1 MQDKEITYFLLIFY
15 LPLQRNMILILLTIA
30 TLSLI
35 IWIFLLLFWGQ
46 FWRADQR
53 LELNK
58 IDLPSYPSIC
68 AIIPARNEA
77 DVLPVSLKSL
87 LNQDYS
93 GQFSIILI
101 DDQST
106 DKTGEVAQHIAN
118 QLNQSD
124 RLNIISGQ
132 PLPVGWSGKL
142 WAMEQGIQ
150 SAKNQDLTPDYFLF
164 TDADIDH
171 HSTNLKELV
180 TKAEQEN
187 LALTSLMVL
196 LRCDSFWE
204 KFLIPAFVF
213 FFQKLYPFPWVN
225 NPQKK
230 MAAAAG
236 GCILIRRD
244 RLEEIGSIPSLREA
258 LIDDCTL
265 AQKIK
270 GLSTPDNPSK
280 IWLGLTEK
288 TKSLRPYDS
297 LDTIWNMI
305 ARTAYTQLNYSPLLL
320 LGTVLGMS
328 LVYLAAPVILL
339 LGFYLE
345 SRNLMIMSSLTW
357 FLMAIAYLPTL
368 KLYKLSSLWSLSLPI
383 IALFYNLMTID
394 SALRHWRG
402 QGGGW
407 KGRVYPQS

>member
-1 MQDKEITYFLLIFY
+1 MQKDIIYFLLIFY
-15 LPLQRNMILILLTIA
+15 LPSQHNMILILLTIA

-35 IWIFLLLFWGQ
+35 IWVFLLLFWGQ
-46 FWRADQR
+46 FWQANQR
-53 LELNK
+53 LEINN
-58 IDLPSYPSIC
+58 IDLPSYPSVC

-87 LNQDYS
+87 LSQEYP
-93 GQFSIILI
+93 GEFSIILI

-106 DKTGEVAQHIAN
+106 DKTGEVAQNIADN
-118 QLNQSD
+118 LNQSD
-124 RLNIISGQ
+124 RLKVIQGK

-150 SAKNQDLTPDYFLF
+150 FVKNQGLSPDYFLF
-164 TDADIDH
+164 TDADIEH

-180 TKAEQEN
+180 TKAEKEN

-225 NPQKK
+225 NPQNK

-270 GLSTPDNPSK
+270 GLSTPDNPTA

-345 SRNLMIMSSLTW
+345 SNNLIIISSLTW

-368 KLYKLSSLWSLSLPI
+368 RLYKLSPLWSLSLPI

-402 QGGGW
+402 KGGGW
-407 KGRVYPQS
+407 KGRVYPQN

>member
-1 MQDKEITYFLLIFY
+1 
-15 LPLQRNMILILLTIA
+15 MILTLLNIA

-35 IWIFLLLFWGQ
+35 VWVFLLLFWGQ
-46 FWRADQR
+46 FWRANQR
-53 LELNK
+53 LEINN
-58 IDLPSYPSIC
+58 IDLASYPSVC

-87 LNQDYS
+87 LNQYYS

-106 DKTGEVAQHIAN
+106 DKTGKVAQEIAN
-118 QLNQSD
+118 YLNQSD

-132 PLPVGWSGKL
+132 PLPIGWSGKL

-150 SAKNQDLTPDYFLF
+150 TAKNQELSPDYFLF
-164 TDADIDH
+164 TDADIEH

-180 TKAEQEN
+180 TKAEKED

-225 NPQKK
+225 NPRNK

-244 RLEEIGSIPSLREA
+244 HLEEIGSIPSLREA

-270 GLSTPDNPSK
+270 GLSNPDNPTA

-345 SRNLMIMSSLTW
+345 SNNLIIISSLTW

-368 KLYKLSSLWSLSLPI
+368 RLYKLSPLWSLSLPI

-407 KGRVYPQS
+407 KGRIYPQS

>member
-1 MQDKEITYFLLIFY
+1 
-15 LPLQRNMILILLTIA
+15 MILILLTIA

-46 FWRADQR
+46 FWRANQR
-53 LELNK
+53 LEIHN
-58 IDLPSYPSIC
+58 IDLPSYPSVC

-87 LNQDYS
+87 LNQDYL

-106 DKTGEVAQHIAN
+106 DKTGEVAQNIAN
-118 QLNQSD
+118 HLNQSD
-124 RLNIISGQ
+124 RLKVISGQ
-132 PLPVGWSGKL
+132 PLPIGWSGKL

-150 SAKNQDLTPDYFLF
+150 TAKNQGLSPDYFLF
-164 TDADIDH
+164 TDADIEH

-180 TKAEQEN
+180 TKAEKEN

-225 NPQKK
+225 NPRNK

-270 GLSTPDNPSK
+270 GLSNPDNPTA

-288 TKSLRPYDS
+288 TTSLRPYDS

-305 ARTAYTQLNYSPLLL
+305 ARTAYTQLNYSPFLL

-339 LGFYLE
+339 LGFYLQ
-345 SRNLMIMSSLTW
+345 SNNLIIISSLTW

-368 KLYKLSSLWSLSLPI
+368 RLYKLSPLWSLSLPI

-407 KGRVYPQS
+407 KGRVYPQN

>member
-1 MQDKEITYFLLIFY
+1 
-15 LPLQRNMILILLTIA
+15 MILILLVIA
-30 TLSLI
+30 SLSLI

-46 FWRADQR
+46 FWRANQR
-53 LELNK
+53 LEINNTN
-58 IDLPSYPSIC
+58 LPHYPSIC

-77 DVLPVSLKSL
+77 DVLSISLKSL
-87 LNQDYS
+87 LNQKYS
-93 GQFSIILI
+93 GEFSIILI

-106 DKTGEVAQHIAN
+106 DKTGEVAQEIAN
-118 QLNQSD
+118 NLNQSE
-124 RLNIISGQ
+124 RLKVILGK

-150 SAKNQDLTPDYFLF
+150 TVKNQGLSPDYFLF
-164 TDADIDH
+164 TDADIEH
-171 HSTNLKELV
+171 HSSNLKELV
-180 TKAEQEN
+180 TKAEKEN

-225 NPQKK
+225 NPQNK

-236 GCILIRRD
+236 GCILLRRD

-270 GLSTPDNPSK
+270 GLSTPENPTT

-297 LDTIWNMI
+297 LDTIWTMI
-305 ARTAYTQLNYSPLLL
+305 ARTAYTQLNYSPFLL

-328 LVYLAAPVILL
+328 LVYLAAPIILL
-339 LGFYLE
+339 LGIYLK
-345 SRNLMIMSSLTW
+345 SSNLIIITSLTW

-368 KLYKLSSLWSLSLPI
+368 RLYKLSPLWSLSLPI

-407 KGRVYPQS
+407 KGRVYPQN

>member
-1 MQDKEITYFLLIFY
+1 
-15 LPLQRNMILILLTIA
+15 MILILLVIA
-30 TLSLI
+30 SLSLI

-46 FWRADQR
+46 FWRANQR
-53 LELNK
+53 LEINNTN
-58 IDLPSYPSIC
+58 LPHYPSIC

-77 DVLPVSLKSL
+77 DVLSISLKSL
-87 LNQDYS
+87 LNQEYS
-93 GQFSIILI
+93 GEFSIILI

-106 DKTGEVAQHIAN
+106 DKTGEVAQEIAN
-118 QLNQSD
+118 NLNQSE
-124 RLNIISGQ
+124 RLKVILGK

-150 SAKNQDLTPDYFLF
+150 TVKNQGLSPDYFLF
-164 TDADIDH
+164 TDADIEH

-180 TKAEQEN
+180 TKAEKEN

-213 FFQKLYPFPWVN
+213 FFQKLYPFSWVN
-225 NPQKK
+225 NPQNK

-270 GLSTPDNPSK
+270 GLSSPDNPTT

-297 LDTIWNMI
+297 LDTIWTMI
-305 ARTAYTQLNYSPLLL
+305 ARTAYTQLNYSPFLL

-339 LGFYLE
+339 LGLYLE
-345 SRNLMIMSSLTW
+345 SGNLIIMSSLTW
-357 FLMAIAYLPTL
+357 LLMAIAYLPTL
-368 KLYKLSSLWSLSLPI
+368 RLYKLSPLWSLSLPL

>member
-1 MQDKEITYFLLIFY
+1 
-15 LPLQRNMILILLTIA
+15 MILILLVIA
-30 TLSLI
+30 SLSLI

-46 FWRADQR
+46 FWRANKR
-53 LELNK
+53 LEINNTN
-58 IDLPSYPSIC
+58 LPHYPSIC

-77 DVLPVSLKSL
+77 DVLSISLKSL
-87 LNQDYS
+87 LNQKYS
-93 GQFSIILI
+93 GEFSIILI

-106 DKTGEVAQHIAN
+106 DKTGEVAQEIAN
-118 QLNQSD
+118 NLNQSE
-124 RLNIISGQ
+124 RLKVILGK

-150 SAKNQDLTPDYFLF
+150 TVKNQGLSPDYFLF
-164 TDADIDH
+164 TDADIEH

-180 TKAEQEN
+180 TKAEKEN

-213 FFQKLYPFPWVN
+213 FFQKLYPFSWVN
-225 NPQKK
+225 NPQNK

-270 GLSTPDNPSK
+270 GLSSPYNPTT

-297 LDTIWNMI
+297 LDTIWTMI
-305 ARTAYTQLNYSPLLL
+305 ARTAYTQLNYSPFLL
-320 LGTVLGMS
+320 LGTVVGMS

-345 SRNLMIMSSLTW
+345 SRNLIIISSLTW
-357 FLMAIAYLPTL
+357 FLMVIAYYRP
-368 KLYKLSSLWSLSLPI
+368 
-383 IALFYNLMTID
+383 
-394 SALRHWRG
+394 
-402 QGGGW
+402 
-407 KGRVYPQS
+407 

>member
-1 MQDKEITYFLLIFY
+1 
-15 LPLQRNMILILLTIA
+15 MILILLTIA

-35 IWIFLLLFWGQ
+35 IWVFLLLFWGQ
-46 FWRADQR
+46 FWRANQR
-53 LELNK
+53 LEIHN
-58 IDLPSYPSIC
+58 IDLPSYPSVC

-106 DKTGEVAQHIAN
+106 DKTGEVAQEIAN
-118 QLNQSD
+118 QLNQSS
-124 RLNIISGQ
+124 RLKVISGK
-132 PLPVGWSGKL
+132 PLPIAWSGKL

-150 SAKNQDLTPDYFLF
+150 SAKNQGLSPDYFLF
-164 TDADIDH
+164 TDADIEH
-171 HSTNLKELV
+171 HLTNLKELV
-180 TKAEQEN
+180 TKAEKED

-204 KFLIPAFVF
+204 KLLIPAFVF

-225 NPQKK
+225 NPQNK

-236 GCILIRRD
+236 GCILIKRD

-270 GLSTPDNPSK
+270 GLSNPDNPTA

-345 SRNLMIMSSLTW
+345 SNNLIIISSLTW

-368 KLYKLSSLWSLSLPI
+368 RLYKLSSLWSLSLPI

>member
-1 MQDKEITYFLLIFY
+1 
-15 LPLQRNMILILLTIA
+15 MILTLLTIA

-35 IWIFLLLFWGQ
+35 IWVFLLLFWGQ
-46 FWRADQR
+46 FWQANQQ
-53 LELNK
+53 LEINN
-58 IDLPSYPSIC
+58 IDLPSYPSVC

-106 DKTGEVAQHIAN
+106 DKTGEVAQNIAN
-118 QLNQSD
+118 HLNQSD
-124 RLNIISGQ
+124 RLKVISGQ
-132 PLPVGWSGKL
+132 PLPIGWSGKL

-150 SAKNQDLTPDYFLF
+150 TAKNQGLSPDYFLF
-164 TDADIDH
+164 TDADIEH

-180 TKAEQEN
+180 TKAEKED

-196 LRCDSFWE
+196 LRCNSFWE

-225 NPQKK
+225 NPRNK

-270 GLSTPDNPSK
+270 GLSNPDNPTA

-345 SRNLMIMSSLTW
+345 SNNLIIISSLTW

-368 KLYKLSSLWSLSLPI
+368 RLYKLSPLWSLSLPI

>member
-1 MQDKEITYFLLIFY
+1 
-15 LPLQRNMILILLTIA
+15 MILILLTIA

-53 LELNK
+53 LEINN
-58 IDLPSYPSIC
+58 IDLPNYPNVC

-77 DVLPVSLKSL
+77 DVLPISLKFL
-87 LNQDYS
+87 LNQEYS
-93 GQFSIILI
+93 GEFSIILI

-106 DKTGEVAQHIAN
+106 DKTGGVAQEIAN
-118 QLNQSD
+118 HLNQSD
-124 RLNIISGQ
+124 RLKVISGK
-132 PLPVGWSGKL
+132 PLPIGWSGKL

-150 SAKNQDLTPDYFLF
+150 QAKNQDLSPDYFLF
-164 TDADIDH
+164 TDADIEH

-180 TKAEQEN
+180 TKAEKED

-225 NPQKK
+225 NPQNK

-280 IWLGLTEK
+280 IWLGLTEN
-288 TKSLRPYDS
+288 TRSLRAYDS

-305 ARTAYTQLNYSPLLL
+305 ARTAYTQLNYSPFLL
-320 LGTVLGMS
+320 LGTILGMS

-368 KLYKLSSLWSLSLPI
+368 RLYKLSPLWSLSLPI

-402 QGGGW
+402 KGGGW
-407 KGRVYPQS
+407 KGRVYSQS

>member
-1 MQDKEITYFLLIFY
+1 
-15 LPLQRNMILILLTIA
+15 MILILLTIA

-46 FWRADQR
+46 FWQANQR
-53 LELNK
+53 LENNNIEL
-58 IDLPSYPSIC
+58 SHYPSIC

-77 DVLPVSLKSL
+77 DVLPISLKSL
-87 LNQDYS
+87 LNQEYF
-93 GQFSIILI
+93 GKFSIILI

-106 DKTGEVAQHIAN
+106 DKTGEIAQNIAN
-118 QLNQSD
+118 HLNQSD
-124 RLNIISGQ
+124 RLKVILGK

-150 SAKNQDLTPDYFLF
+150 SVKNQGLSPDYFLF
-164 TDADIDH
+164 TDADIEH

-180 TKAEQEN
+180 TKAEKEN

-225 NPQKK
+225 NPQNK

-270 GLSTPDNPSK
+270 GLSAHGNPTA

-297 LDTIWNMI
+297 LDTIWTMI
-305 ARTAYTQLNYSPLLL
+305 ARTAYTQLNYSPFLL

-345 SRNLMIMSSLTW
+345 SKNLIIISSLTW
-357 FLMAIAYLPTL
+357 LLMAIAYLPTL
-368 KLYKLSSLWSLSLPI
+368 RLYKLSPLWSLSLPI

>member
-1 MQDKEITYFLLIFY
+1 
-15 LPLQRNMILILLTIA
+15 MILTLFSIA

-53 LELNK
+53 LELNN
-58 IDLPSYPSIC
+58 IDLSNYPSVC

-77 DVLPVSLKSL
+77 DVLPISLKSL

-106 DKTGEVAQHIAN
+106 DKTAEVAQEIAN
-118 QLNQSD
+118 HLNQSD

-142 WAMEQGIQ
+142 WAIEQGIQ
-150 SAKNQDLTPDYFLF
+150 STKNQNLTPDYFLF

-180 TKAEQEN
+180 TKAEKED

-225 NPQKK
+225 NPQNK

-320 LGTVLGMS
+320 LGTILGMS
-328 LVYLAAPVILL
+328 LVYLVDPVILL
-339 LGFYLE
+339 LGFYLK

-357 FLMAIAYLPTL
+357 VLMAIAYLPTL
-368 KLYKLSSLWSLSLPI
+368 KLYKLSPLRSLSLPI

-407 KGRVYPQS
+407 KGRVYSQS

>member
-1 MQDKEITYFLLIFY
+1 
-15 LPLQRNMILILLTIA
+15 MILTLFSIA

-53 LELNK
+53 LELNN
-58 IDLPSYPSIC
+58 IDLSNYPSVC

-77 DVLPVSLKSL
+77 DVLPISLKSL

-106 DKTGEVAQHIAN
+106 DKTAEVAQEIAN
-118 QLNQSD
+118 HLNQSD

-150 SAKNQDLTPDYFLF
+150 STKNQNLTPDYFLF

-180 TKAEQEN
+180 TKAEKEN

-225 NPQKK
+225 NPQNK

-236 GCILIRRD
+236 GCILLRRD
-244 RLEEIGSIPSLREA
+244 RLEEMGSIPSLREA

-270 GLSTPDNPSK
+270 GLSTPDNPTA

-320 LGTVLGMS
+320 LGTILGMS

-339 LGFYLE
+339 LGFYLK

-357 FLMAIAYLPTL
+357 VLMAIAYLPTL
-368 KLYKLSSLWSLSLPI
+368 KLYKLSPLWSLSLPI

-407 KGRVYPQS
+407 KGRVYSQS

>member
-1 MQDKEITYFLLIFY
+1 MQDKDITYFLLIFY
-15 LPLQRNMILILLTIA
+15 LPSKRNMILILLTIA
-30 TLSLI
+30 ILSLI

-46 FWRADQR
+46 FWRADQQ
-53 LELNK
+53 LELNN
-58 IDLPSYPSIC
+58 IDLSNYPSVC

-180 TKAEQEN
+180 TKAEKEN

-225 NPQKK
+225 NPQNK

-345 SRNLMIMSSLTW
+345 SRNLMIISSLTW

-368 KLYKLSSLWSLSLPI
+368 RFYKLSPLWSLSLPI

-402 QGGGW
+402 KGGGW

>member
-1 MQDKEITYFLLIFY
+1 
-15 LPLQRNMILILLTIA
+15 MILILLTIA

-46 FWRADQR
+46 FWQADQR
-53 LELNK
+53 LEINN
-58 IDLPSYPSIC
+58 IDLPSYPSVC

-77 DVLPVSLKSL
+77 DVLSVSLKSL
-87 LNQDYS
+87 LNQDYL

-106 DKTGEVAQHIAN
+106 DKTAEVAQNIAN
-118 QLNQSD
+118 YLNQSD
-124 RLNIISGQ
+124 HLKVISGK

-150 SAKNQDLTPDYFLF
+150 TVRNQGLSPDYFLF
-164 TDADIDH
+164 TDADIEH
-171 HSTNLKELV
+171 HSSNLQELV

-225 NPQKK
+225 NPQNK

-244 RLEEIGSIPSLREA
+244 RLEEIGSIPSLRET

-305 ARTAYTQLNYSPLLL
+305 ARTAYTQLNYSPFLL

-328 LVYLAAPVILL
+328 LVYLAAPIILL
-339 LGFYLE
+339 IGYYLE
-345 SRNLMIMSSLTW
+345 SNNLMIISSLTW
-357 FLMAIAYLPTL
+357 LLMAIAYLPTL
-368 KLYKLSSLWSLSLPI
+368 RLYKLSPLWSLSLPI
-383 IALFYNLMTID
+383 IALFYNNLMTID
-394 SALRHWRG
+394 SALRHWQG
-402 QGGGW
+402 KGGGW
-407 KGRVYPQS
+407 KGRVYPQN

>member
-1 MQDKEITYFLLIFY
+1 
-15 LPLQRNMILILLTIA
+15 MILILLTIA

-35 IWIFLLLFWGQ
+35 IWVFLLLFWGQ
-46 FWRADQR
+46 FWRANQR
-53 LELNK
+53 LEIHN
-58 IDLPSYPSIC
+58 IDLPSYPSVC

-106 DKTGEVAQHIAN
+106 DKTGEVAQEIAN
-118 QLNQSD
+118 QLNQSS
-124 RLNIISGQ
+124 RLKVISGK
-132 PLPVGWSGKL
+132 PLPIAWSGKL

-150 SAKNQDLTPDYFLF
+150 SAKNQGLSPDYFLF
-164 TDADIDH
+164 TDADIEH
-171 HSTNLKELV
+171 HLTNLKELV
-180 TKAEQEN
+180 TKAEKED

-204 KFLIPAFVF
+204 KLLIPAFVF

-225 NPQKK
+225 NPHNK

-236 GCILIRRD
+236 GCILIKRD

-270 GLSTPDNPSK
+270 GLSNPTA

-305 ARTAYTQLNYSPLLL
+305 ARTAYTQLNYSLLLL

-328 LVYLAAPVILL
+328 LVYLAAPIILL
-339 LGFYLE
+339 IGIYFK
-345 SRNLMIMSSLTW
+345 SSSLITLSGLTW
-357 FLMAIAYLPTL
+357 LLMAIAYFPTL
-368 KLYKLSSLWSLSLPI
+368 RLYKLSPLWSLSLPI

-407 KGRVYPQS
+407 KGRVYPQSES

>member
-1 MQDKEITYFLLIFY
+1 
-15 LPLQRNMILILLTIA
+15 MILILLTIA

-53 LELNK
+53 LEINN
-58 IDLPSYPSIC
+58 IDLPNYPNVC

-77 DVLPVSLKSL
+77 DVLPISLKFL
-87 LNQDYS
+87 LNQEYS
-93 GQFSIILI
+93 GEFSIILI

-106 DKTGEVAQHIAN
+106 DKTGGVAQEIAN
-118 QLNQSD
+118 HLNQSD
-124 RLNIISGQ
+124 RLKVISGK
-132 PLPVGWSGKL
+132 PLPIGWSGKL

-150 SAKNQDLTPDYFLF
+150 QAKNQDLSPDYFLF
-164 TDADIDH
+164 TDADIEH

-180 TKAEQEN
+180 TKAEKED

-225 NPQKK
+225 NPQNKI
-230 MAAAAG
+230 AAAAG

-244 RLEEIGSIPSLREA
+244 RLEEMGSIPSLREA

-280 IWLGLTEK
+280 IWLGLTEN
-288 TKSLRPYDS
+288 TRSLRAYDS

-305 ARTAYTQLNYSPLLL
+305 ARTAYTQLNYSPFLL
-320 LGTVLGMS
+320 LGTILGMS

-368 KLYKLSSLWSLSLPI
+368 RLYKLSPLWSLSLPI

-394 SALRHWRG
+394 SALRYWQG
-402 QGGGW
+402 KGGGW
-407 KGRVYPQS
+407 KGRVYPQSES

>member
-1 MQDKEITYFLLIFY
+1 
-15 LPLQRNMILILLTIA
+15 MILILLIIA

-46 FWRADQR
+46 FWQANQR
-53 LELNK
+53 LEINN
-58 IDLPSYPSIC
+58 IDLPNYPTVC
-68 AIIPARNEA
+68 PIIPARNEA
-77 DVLPVSLKSL
+77 DVLPISLKSL
-87 LNQDYS
+87 LSQDYS

-106 DKTGEVAQHIAN
+106 DKTGEIAQNIAN
-118 QLNQSD
+118 HLNQSD
-124 RLNIISGQ
+124 RLNIISGK

-142 WAMEQGIQ
+142 WAIEQGIQ
-150 SAKNQDLTPDYFLF
+150 SVKNQGLSPDYFLF
-164 TDADIDH
+164 TDADIEH
-171 HSTNLKELV
+171 HATNLKELV
-180 TKAEQEN
+180 NKAEKEN

-225 NPQKK
+225 NPRNK

-305 ARTAYTQLNYSPLLL
+305 ARTAYTQLNYSLLLL

-345 SRNLMIMSSLTW
+345 SRNLMIISSLTW
-357 FLMAIAYLPTL
+357 LLMAIAYLPTL
-368 KLYKLSSLWSLSLPI
+368 RLYKLSPLWSLSLPI

-394 SALRHWRG
+394 SALRHWQG
-402 QGGGW
+402 KGGGW
-407 KGRVYPQS
+407 KGRVYPQN

>member
-1 MQDKEITYFLLIFY
+1 
-15 LPLQRNMILILLTIA
+15 MILILLTIA

-35 IWIFLLLFWGQ
+35 IWVFLLLFWGQ
-46 FWRADQR
+46 FWQANQR
-53 LELNK
+53 LEINN
-58 IDLPSYPSIC
+58 IDLTSYPSVC

-77 DVLPVSLKSL
+77 YVLPISLKSL
-87 LNQDYS
+87 LSQEYP
-93 GQFSIILI
+93 GEFSIILI

-106 DKTGEVAQHIAN
+106 DKTREVAQNIAN
-118 QLNQSD
+118 NLNQSD
-124 RLNIISGQ
+124 
-132 PLPVGWSGKL
+132 PLKVIQGKPLSVGWSGKL
-142 WAMEQGIQ
+142 WAIEQGIQ
-150 SAKNQDLTPDYFLF
+150 SVKNQGLSPDYFLF
-164 TDADIDH
+164 TDADIEH
-171 HSTNLKELV
+171 HLTNLKELV
-180 TKAEQEN
+180 TKAEKEN

-204 KFLIPAFVF
+204 NFLIPAFVF

-225 NPQKK
+225 NPHNK

-244 RLEEIGSIPSLREA
+244 RLEEIGNIPSLREA

-328 LVYLAAPVILL
+328 LVYLAAPIILL
-339 LGFYLE
+339 LGIYLE
-345 SRNLMIMSSLTW
+345 SNNLIIISSLTW

-368 KLYKLSSLWSLSLPI
+368 RLYKLSPLWSLSLPI

>member
-1 MQDKEITYFLLIFY
+1 
-15 LPLQRNMILILLTIA
+15 MILILLTIA

-46 FWRADQR
+46 FWQTNQR
-53 LELNK
+53 LEIHNTN
-58 IDLPSYPSIC
+58 LPHYPSIC

-77 DVLPVSLKSL
+77 DVLSISLKSL
-87 LNQDYS
+87 LNQEYS
-93 GQFSIILI
+93 GEFSIILI

-106 DKTGEVAQHIAN
+106 DKTGEVAQEIAN
-118 QLNQSD
+118 NLNQSD
-124 RLNIISGQ
+124 RLKVISGK

-150 SAKNQDLTPDYFLF
+150 TVKNQGLSPDYFLF
-164 TDADIDH
+164 TDADIEH

-180 TKAEQEN
+180 TKAEKEN

-225 NPQKK
+225 NPQNK

-270 GLSTPDNPSK
+270 GLSSPDNPTT

-297 LDTIWNMI
+297 LDTIWTMI
-305 ARTAYTQLNYSPLLL
+305 ARTAYTQLNYSPFLL

-339 LGFYLE
+339 LGLYLE
-345 SRNLMIMSSLTW
+345 SCNLIIISSLTW

-368 KLYKLSSLWSLSLPI
+368 RLYKLSPLWSLSLPL
-383 IALFYNLMTID
+383 IALFYNLMTLD

-407 KGRVYPQS
+407 KGRVYPQN

>member
-1 MQDKEITYFLLIFY
+1 
-15 LPLQRNMILILLTIA
+15 MILILLTIA

-35 IWIFLLLFWGQ
+35 IWVFLLLFWGQ
-46 FWRADQR
+46 FWRANQR
-53 LELNK
+53 LEIHN
-58 IDLPSYPSIC
+58 IDLPSYPSVC

-106 DKTGEVAQHIAN
+106 DKTGEVAQEIAN
-118 QLNQSD
+118 HLNQSD
-124 RLNIISGQ
+124 RLKVIQGK
-132 PLPVGWSGKL
+132 PLPIGWSGKL

-150 SAKNQDLTPDYFLF
+150 TAKNQGLSTDYFLF
-164 TDADIDH
+164 TDADIEH

-180 TKAEQEN
+180 TKAENEN

-225 NPQKK
+225 NPQNK

-236 GCILIRRD
+236 GCILIKRD

-270 GLSTPDNPSK
+270 GLSTSENPTA

-305 ARTAYTQLNYSPLLL
+305 ARTAYTQLNYSLLLL

-328 LVYLAAPVILL
+328 LVYLAAPIILL
-339 LGFYLE
+339 IGIYFK
-345 SRNLMIMSSLTW
+345 SSSLITLSGLTW
-357 FLMAIAYLPTL
+357 LLMAIAYFPTL
-368 KLYKLSSLWSLSLPI
+368 RLYKLSPLWSLSLPI

-407 KGRVYPQS
+407 KGRVYPQSES

>member
-1 MQDKEITYFLLIFY
+1 
-15 LPLQRNMILILLTIA
+15 MILILLVIA
-30 TLSLI
+30 SLSLI
-35 IWIFLLLFWGQ
+35 VWIFLLLFWGQ
-46 FWRADQR
+46 FWQADQR
-53 LELNK
+53 LEINNAN
-58 IDLPSYPSIC
+58 LPHYPSIC

-77 DVLPVSLKSL
+77 DVLSISLKSL
-87 LNQDYS
+87 LNQEYS

-106 DKTGEVAQHIAN
+106 DKTGEVAQEIAN
-118 QLNQSD
+118 NLNQSE
-124 RLNIISGQ
+124 RLKVILGK

-150 SAKNQDLTPDYFLF
+150 TVKNQGLSPDYFLF
-164 TDADIDH
+164 TDADIEH

-180 TKAEQEN
+180 TKAEKEN

-225 NPQKK
+225 NPQNK

-270 GLSTPDNPSK
+270 GLSTPENPTT

-297 LDTIWNMI
+297 LDTIWTMI
-305 ARTAYTQLNYSPLLL
+305 ARTAYTQLNYSPFLL
-320 LGTVLGMS
+320 LGTVVGMS

-345 SRNLMIMSSLTW
+345 SRNLMIISSLTW

-368 KLYKLSSLWSLSLPI
+368 KLYKLSPLWSLSLPI

>member
-1 MQDKEITYFLLIFY
+1 
-15 LPLQRNMILILLTIA
+15 MILILLTIA

-35 IWIFLLLFWGQ
+35 IWVFLLLFWGQ
-46 FWRADQR
+46 FWQANQR
-53 LELNK
+53 LEINN
-58 IDLPSYPSIC
+58 IDLPSYPSVC

-87 LNQDYS
+87 LSQEYP
-93 GQFSIILI
+93 GEFSIILI

-106 DKTGEVAQHIAN
+106 DKTGEVAQNIADN
-118 QLNQSD
+118 LNQSD
-124 RLNIISGQ
+124 RLKVIQGK

-150 SAKNQDLTPDYFLF
+150 FVKNQGLSPDYFLF
-164 TDADIDH
+164 TDADIEH

-180 TKAEQEN
+180 TKAEKEN

-213 FFQKLYPFPWVN
+213 FFQKLYPFSWVN
-225 NPQKK
+225 NPQNK

-270 GLSTPDNPSK
+270 GLSTPNNPTA

-305 ARTAYTQLNYSPLLL
+305 ARTAYTQLNYSLLLL

-345 SRNLMIMSSLTW
+345 SRNLMIISSLTW
-357 FLMAIAYLPTL
+357 LLMAIAYLPTL
-368 KLYKLSSLWSLSLPI
+368 RLYKLSLLWSLSLPI

-394 SALRHWRG
+394 SALRHWQG
-402 QGGGW
+402 KGGGW
-407 KGRVYPQS
+407 KGRVYPQN